1 LQYPRPTVIHFEGEI
16 NSLHY
21 CELVFHV
28 SNNVEMMMMVFQVPN
43 MESEPTTSDRLDK
56 ILELVLQMLI
66 IAGCDWLL
74 VVSFSSPKSFVLV
87 KVKFMLVVLAG
98 TITIY

>member
-16 NSLHY
+16 NSLHH

-28 SNNVEMMMMVFQVPN
+28 SNNVEMMMMVLYFQVPN

-56 ILELVLQMLI
+56 ILELELTGAQDIIESLMLANSSYDHRIPTSTLRLQR
-66 IAGCDWLL
+66 
-74 VVSFSSPKSFVLV
+74 
-87 KVKFMLVVLAG
+87 
-98 TITIY
+98 